1 MIYAAN
7 KVHGKQRKGSETRAL
22 KELAMCRLFQK
33 EPVPEKFDMVF
44 GCKLERQFCWTMLA
58 GLIPPHSS
66 SFLMIPHS
74 GVANKGES
82 FYSALREILRKLVRK
97 SAIPQSR

>member
-1 MIYAAN
+1 MIYEAN

-44 GCKLERQFCWTMLA
+44 GCKLERQFCWTVLA
-58 GLIPPHSS
+58 GLIPHHSS
-66 SFLMIPHS
+66 SFLMAVWRIKAKVFIRLCAKFCVS
-74 GVANKGES
+74 WSER
-82 FYSALREILRKLVRK
+82 ALYHKAG
-97 SAIPQSR
+97 SQ